1 MLSNKMYNILKWF
14 LIIFVPALITLIGA
28 LGKIYSFN
36 TETIILT
43 ISAIA
48 TFLGAITGISNIT
61 YYKNNDKELNTHEDK
76 GV

>member
-48 TFLGAITGISNIT
+48 TFLGAITGISNIN

>member
-28 LGKIYSFN
+28 LGKIYNFD

-48 TFLGAITGISNIT
+48 TFLGAITGISNIN
-61 YYKNNDKELNTHEDK
+61 YYKNNDNEIENHEDK